1 VTSTSPP
8 KNSKPIRG
16 VLAPVVTPFG
26 YDLEVDSDAFVEQCK
41 WIVDAGAGLAVFG
54 TNSEAASLSLSERMS
69 LLETL
74 LEAGL
79 PAAKMMPGTGT
90 TSLKETAEL
99 TRHAVN
105 AGVAGVLMLPPFYF
119 KNPSD
124 NGLFDYFSRLI
135 DSVSDSR
142 LRIYLYNIPQFTQ
155 VPISLGLIERLLTR
169 YPGIVRGAKDSS
181 GDWANT
187 EAMIRNFGRDG
198 FDVFPASEALLAKAL
213 EIGGA
218 GCISATA
225 NMNPRGLCELY
236 EALISA
242 KPTTTSVAALA
253 VREIFMS
260 VPMIPAMKYVI
271 SKVTQ
276 TATWSIVRPPLT
288 SLSEEA
294 GTDLLKRLDDVGF
307 VMQGRVS

>member
-1 VTSTSPP
+1 VTSTLTAQ
-8 KNSKPIRG
+8 NSTPIRG

-69 LLETL
+69 LLDTL

-90 TSLKETAEL
+90 SSLKETAEL

-119 KNPSD
+119 KNPSE

-135 DSVSDSR
+135 DLVSDSR
-142 LRIYLYNIPQFTQ
+142 LRVYLYNIPQFTQ
-155 VPISLGLIERLLTR
+155 VPISLGLIERLLRR

-198 FDVFPASEALLAKAL
+198 FDVFPASEALLTKAL

-225 NMNPRGLCELY
+225 NMNPRGLSELY

-242 KPTTTSVAALA
+242 KPTTTSVTALA

-276 TATWSIVRPPLT
+276 TATWLIVRPPLT

-294 GTDLLKRLDDVGF
+294 GTDLLKRLEGVGF
-307 VMQGRVS
+307 AMQGRHS